1 MKLSCVFSAAA
12 AGVAAIFL
20 MGASSCEEA
29 LANPDKF
36 FNEEVDQTPSYVVS
50 IHDMIKYQR
59 GDMMEKELESFSGG
73 TVCVNKNSY
82 LHSRDIMKIGMVQ
95 RKSNP
100 EFFDLIITL
109 TDRGQKIW
117 SALSVNMRAKGSS
130 SELAFVIDGM
140 YYRSFKPE
148 LLTDNETIIVT
159 VEGPFDP
166 ATAKGLVKN
175 SERNYKIFNK

>member
-59 GDMMEKELESFSGG
+59 GEGAGILFRG
-73 TVCVNKNSY
+73 Y
-82 LHSRDIMKIGMVQ
+82 GMREQ
-95 RKSNP
+95 
-100 EFFDLIITL
+100 EFLP
-109 TDRGQKIW
+109 
-117 SALSVNMRAKGSS
+117 
-130 SELAFVIDGM
+130 AFTR
-140 YYRSFKPE
+140 YHENRY
-148 LLTDNETIIVT
+148 
-159 VEGPFDP
+159 GP
-166 ATAKGLVKN
+166 AE
-175 SERNYKIFNK
+175 ERPGIL

>member
-1 MKLSCVFSAAA
+1 MKAARIFSIFAAGAAA
-12 AGVAAIFL
+12 LFL
-20 MGASSCEEA
+20 TGATSCEEV
-29 LANPDKF
+29 LNNPDAYF
-36 FNEEVDQTPSYVVS
+36 DNEIDQTPSYV
-50 IHDMIKYQR
+50 ITMHDIIKYRR

-95 RKSNP
+95 RKSDP

-117 SALSVNMRAKGSS
+117 SALSVNMSAKGSS

>member
-82 LHSRDIMKIGMVQ
+82 LH
-95 RKSNP
+95 
-100 EFFDLIITL
+100 
-109 TDRGQKIW
+109 
-117 SALSVNMRAKGSS
+117 
-130 SELAFVIDGM
+130 
-140 YYRSFKPE
+140 
-148 LLTDNETIIVT
+148 
-159 VEGPFDP
+159 
-166 ATAKGLVKN
+166 
-175 SERNYKIFNK
+175 

>member
-1 MKLSCVFSAAA
+1 MCFPLPA

-20 MGASSCEEA
+20 MGASSCEKR
-29 LANPDKF
+29 LPTRQVF
-36 FNEEVDQTPSYVVS
+36 HEEVDQTPSYVVS

-95 RKSNP
+95 RKSDP

-117 SALSVNMRAKGSS
+117 SALSVNMQRKREFQRTCFCDRRHVLPFFQAG
-130 SELAFVIDGM
+130 APDGQRDDHCHM
-140 YYRSFKPE
+140 WKVLSILQRQK
-148 LLTDNETIIVT
+148 DW
-159 VEGPFDP
+159 
-166 ATAKGLVKN
+166 
-175 SERNYKIFNK
+175 